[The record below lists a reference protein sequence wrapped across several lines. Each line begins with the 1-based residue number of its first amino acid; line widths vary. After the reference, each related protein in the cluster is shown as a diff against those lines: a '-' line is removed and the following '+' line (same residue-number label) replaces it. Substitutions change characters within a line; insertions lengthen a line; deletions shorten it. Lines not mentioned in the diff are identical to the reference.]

1 MSTTANN
8 DKKKSFNVF
17 AMMTA
22 SQVPVIT
29 SLIEHI
35 CEDYADQLGDTE
47 KIKKEMMD
55 KYIQKSEK
63 DCKKM
68 WKKVGPKNRRARSGY
83 TIFLADPVVV
93 EEIKEE
99 NNGKQMKRLNGK
111 KGEKWKSLSSEKI
124 NHYNLVAALINN
136 KLVDDNPDNLK
147 QTIRLWVH
155 EKSLEDVKE
164 LALQIPE
171 KPKKVKKSKKKV
183 VKKPVED
190 DSDSESISISISDDD
205 MDSEDDEP
213 EQEENNS
220 DNESEDYDSDS
231 DSSES
236 DLEATQAV

>member
-1 MSTTANN
+1 MSSTNN
-8 DKKKSFNVF
+8 DNKKKSFNVF
-17 AMMTA
+17 AMMTT

-99 NNGKQMKRLNGK
+99 NGGKQMKRLNGK

-124 NHYNLVAALINN
+124 EHYKLVAALINN
-136 KLVDDNPDNLK
+136 KLIDDSAENLK
-147 QTIRLWVH
+147 NTIRTWVH
-155 EKSLEDVKE
+155 EKSLQDALD
-164 LALQIPE
+164 LAMQIPE

-183 VKKPVED
+183 VKKPID
-190 DSDSESISISISDDD
+190 SDSDCDSDSESISLSISDSDD
-205 MDSEDDEP
+205 D
-213 EQEENNS
+213 S
-220 DNESEDYDSDS
+220 DNEEEEEERVESVEYESDS
-231 DSSES
+231 ESSES